1 MLPVQRG
8 YRLNPDDV
16 LRREVINGLMCDGR
30 VDFPQIEA
38 THGVRFND
46 YFAEALL
53 QLDEQVADGL
63 LLIQA
68 DALQLLPKGQ
78 LMVRSVAMAF
88 DAYLGGAHKGQFS
101 RTV

>member
-1 MLPVQRG
+1 
-8 YRLNPDDV
+8 
-16 LRREVINGLMCDGR
+16 
-30 VDFPQIEA
+30 
-38 THGVRFND
+38 
-46 YFAEALL
+46 
-53 QLDEQVADGL
+53 VADGL